1 MWAACA
7 QRAFDRELGRA
18 VFNINSCRSARS
30 LTTRSDSC
38 SYAYYRT
45 CNGTNVP
52 STHLR
57 QHLRRIRHHYLPPP
71 PRTLSSPA
79 TECLHSPTFLARIQS
94 TEALNAKRSHHSA
107 RVRDSAGSAP
117 LISRFLYLKRYGK
130 LVEMTRWGGS
140 QPAIKHTPSASVQY
154 LSQGCVHACPCPA
167 ARQGW
172 PCSCD
177 PFDHV
182 YI

>member
-107 RVRDSAGSAP
+107 RVRDSAP
-117 LISRFLYLKRYGK
+117 LISRSLYFEKIRKISRNDKMGRL
-130 LVEMTRWGGS
+130 
-140 QPAIKHTPSASVQY
+140 PASYQTHS
-154 LSQGCVHACPCPA
+154 LSQRAVPLTGLR
-167 ARQGW
+167 ARL
-172 PCSCD
+172 PMSCCA
-177 PFDHV
+177 PGLAVFLRPL
-182 YI
+182 